1 MDANNNA
8 LAILRRA
15 VLPSRR
21 DSDKTRAV
29 AVGALPSPLLSTPI
43 STTIIAFSTQQQQGR
58 TGTAARTRTP
68 HMRITRRPA
77 GRCLDSGPGSH
88 PSRQQTGRG
97 PAGGPRTYVKAIASS
112 VL

>member
-58 TGTAARTRTP
+58 TATDADTSRAEHTP
-68 HMRITRRPA
+68 PGRPLPRFRAGQPCISTTNQSMSGRRSTHV
-77 GRCLDSGPGSH
+77 RKSH
-88 PSRQQTGRG
+88 C
-97 PAGGPRTYVKAIASS
+97 
-112 VL
+112 